1 MSIYKRFKC
10 FKGDVEAEQKANK
23 MNAILYIA
31 KKNKLRLIGATDFEN
46 VTVDYNIKQGKFINI
61 II

>member
-31 KKNKLRLIGATDFEN
+31 KKTNYG
-46 VTVDYNIKQGKFINI
+46 
-61 II
+61 